1 MFMHLTSKNTDFP
14 DERLISMSR
23 ETDGGNHT
31 DPITAGKVKP
41 ATVGPNRV
49 CLFKIRSCRKNQEGG
64 ELYVN

>member
-41 ATVGPNRV
+41 TTVRPNRGAY
-49 CLFKIRSCRKNQEGG
+49 LNKI
-64 ELYVN
+64 L

>member
-41 ATVGPNRV
+41 ATVRPNRG
-49 CLFKIRSCRKNQEGG
+49 CLFK
-64 ELYVN
+64 